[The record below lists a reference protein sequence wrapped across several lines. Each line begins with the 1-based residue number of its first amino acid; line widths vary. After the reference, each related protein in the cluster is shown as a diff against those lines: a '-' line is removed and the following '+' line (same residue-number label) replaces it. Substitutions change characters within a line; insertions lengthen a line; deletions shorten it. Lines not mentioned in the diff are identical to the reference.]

1 MSVSVNFGG
10 QTYSIP
16 EDGESGW
23 ENLTNYLVALS
34 NSQLATTGKQAIRT
48 ATTSP
53 VAVSSASDYCVVC
66 NIGSAASVV
75 LPSGQKGQIFVI
87 VDGSLAARTNNITIS
102 TTGGQLINGVATY
115 VLGSNGGAV
124 GFQFDGTGWR
134 VLFETPSVL
143 KAPLFGIQNTTNTS
157 FVEAGIVASVAFVNP
172 TNGYSCS
179 ASFDSSKS
187 IVFSVS
193 VGASGFVCM
202 TDYNTSVVNC
212 VSDPNG
218 IFCPAN
224 LGTGIWVH
232 KASGSSV
239 IGFGNRMIGASAG
252 LVEIKALTNTL
263 TAITAWS

>member
-1 MSVSVNFGG
+1 MAVSVNFGG

-53 VAVSSASDYCVVC
+53 VAVSAASDYCVVC

-75 LPSGQKGQIFVI
+75 LPSGSKGQLFVF

-115 VLGSNGGAV
+115 VLNQNGGAV

-143 KAPLFGIQNTTNTS
+143 KGPLSISQNTTNTS
-157 FVEAGIVASVAFVNP
+157 FVEAGIVASVAFASP
-172 TNGYSCS
+172 TNLQSCS
-179 ASFDSSKS
+179 ATFGGSKHLSFVVAAGGKS
-187 IVFSVS
+187 FSCD
-193 VGASGFVCM
+193 A
-202 TDYNTSVVNC
+202 DYNSTVVNC
-212 VSDPNG
+212 TSDPDG
-218 IFCPAN
+218 IFQPTDS
-224 LGTGIWVH
+224 GTGIYVA
-232 KASGSSV
+232 KASGTGV
-239 IGFGNRMIGASAG
+239 VLFKNRMGASAN
-252 LVEIKALTNTL
+252 VEVKALTNTL